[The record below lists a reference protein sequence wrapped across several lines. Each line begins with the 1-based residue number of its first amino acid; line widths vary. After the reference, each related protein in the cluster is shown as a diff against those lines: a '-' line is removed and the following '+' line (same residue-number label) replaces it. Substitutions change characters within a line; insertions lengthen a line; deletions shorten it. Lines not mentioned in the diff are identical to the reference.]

1 MTTKPKNYSHHN
13 LFDHN
18 WAQVADKSPI
28 KIHFVP
34 LRNEED
40 VVLCKQF
47 PVPIRRGYVVHP
59 FLHWLLHVNK
69 RPAEERAK
77 ITTLRNY
84 SYKLKRYFDYL
95 IANDIDYRQAL
106 KKDLQ
111 RYIQSLVD
119 EGNTGKTVNAYS
131 TLVVQFYEFITQKG
145 YPHSM
150 KLEKRVVRV
159 QAREGDL
166 LAYIPRERAILPG
179 DLRVP
184 ENHDFSFKTLT
195 EEQVV
200 CLFKIFMEL
209 DPVYGAMLMMQ
220 YATGL
225 RVSAL
230 VEFRG
235 KEEKQ
240 NTDFISPAA
249 LKTVAQATGVKKRSL
264 KITYRAKFGQQKNC
278 SMPAFAWE
286 FIWNNYIGPLYPE
299 RKELYERDHRKNC
312 EARLEEG
319 EKVNTFWLTK
329 VGKPVTDTDIFR
341 AFKVA
346 QKKMGTR
353 VTSHMIRHT
362 FATHKVKAVLD
373 EAEGQEQKGDRLLEA
388 EFNKRVHYWLRDQL
402 GHASV
407 ETTMK
412 YIHTARQNGVR
423 GGIFKSLQRSGLIA
437 HD

>member
-1 MTTKPKNYSHHN
+1 MRTKNFHN
-13 LFDHN
+13 LFSHD
-18 WAQVADKSPI
+18 WARVADKSPI
-28 KIHFVP
+28 QLLFVP
-34 LRNEED
+34 LENEDD
-40 VVLCKQF
+40 VVICKQF
-47 PVPIRRGYVVHP
+47 PVPLRRGYMVYP
-59 FLHWLLHVNK
+59 FFHWLLHIHK
-69 RPAEERAK
+69 RPAEERAM

-119 EGNTGKTVNAYS
+119 GGNTGKTVNAYS
-131 TLVVQFYEFITQKG
+131 TLVVQFYEFLTQKG

-150 KLEKRVVRV
+150 KLEKRVTR
-159 QAREGDL
+159 RKGGEGDL
-166 LAYIPRERAILPG
+166 LSYIPRERAILPG

-184 ENHDFSFKTLT
+184 ENHDFCFKTLT

-200 CLFKIFMEL
+200 CLFKIFMNL
-209 DPVYGAMLMMQ
+209 DPVYAAILMMQ
-220 YATGL
+220 YSTGL

-235 KEEKQ
+235 KEGKK
-240 NTDFISPAA
+240 NRDFISPV
-249 LKTVAQATGVKKRSL
+249 TRESVAQATGVKKKSL

-278 SMPAFAWE
+278 TMPALAWE
-286 FIWNNYIGPLYPE
+286 FIWDYYIGPLYSE
-299 RKELYERDHRKNC
+299 RKELYERDHRKKC
-312 EARLEEG
+312 EARLQEG

-329 VGKPVTDTDIFR
+329 VGKPVNVQDVFR
-341 AFKVA
+341 AFQVA
-346 QKKMGTR
+346 QEEMGTK

-362 FATHKVKAVLD
+362 FATLEVKAVL
-373 EAEGQEQKGDRLLEA
+373 EQAEEQEEKGDRLLEA

-412 YIHTARQNGVR
+412 YIHTARQTGVG
-423 GGIFKSLQRSGLIA
+423 GGIFRSLQRMGLTA
-437 HD
+437 HDTR